1 MAHSVN
7 HLSEGCFSACPHLSE
22 MQISSKV
29 SEIPPSAFKEDRKLR
44 QVDFADNSL
53 LLKIR
58 EDAFNECASLA
69 YIKIPESV
77 IDIGDRAFYR
87 CKSLSR
93 IEFPKTLERIGKE
106 AFYFCGM
113 EELHLPE
120 SLEVLEESAFFKC
133 TKLTEVC
140 LPESIRYIGKWVFHG
155 CNRLRTLEIRHD
167 PEYIGPWIINKSA
180 KIRCYQGS
188 KVDAYCQESG
198 FEVEYL

>member
-1 MAHSVN
+1 M
-7 HLSEGCFSACPHLSE
+7 SEGCFSACPHLSE
-22 MQISSKV
+22 IQISSAV
-29 SEIPPSAFKEDRKLR
+29 SEIPPSAFREDRKLK
-44 QVDFADNSL
+44 QVNFADNSI

-58 EDAFNECASLA
+58 EDAFNECTALAS
-69 YIKIPESV
+69 IKMPERV

-87 CKSLSR
+87 CKSLSQ
-93 IEFPKTLERIGKE
+93 IEFPETLERIGKE

-113 EELHLPE
+113 EELHLPD

-140 LPESIRYIGKWVFHG
+140 LPESVRYIGKWVFHG
-155 CNRLRTLEIRHD
+155 CNRLRVLEIRHD
-167 PEYIGPWIINKSA
+167 PEYIGPWIINKAA